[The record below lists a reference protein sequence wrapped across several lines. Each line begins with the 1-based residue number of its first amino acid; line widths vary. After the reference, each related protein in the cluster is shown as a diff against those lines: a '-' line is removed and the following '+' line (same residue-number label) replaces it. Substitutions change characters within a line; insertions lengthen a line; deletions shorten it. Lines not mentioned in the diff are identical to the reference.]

1 MGRYLDRLGS
11 HEGFAARKL
20 TDGSVIDPG
29 SGAVAEFV
37 AYVSACCCRG
47 REGVVTWLGPN
58 EYPPTDA
65 GERAAV
71 DEWEQLHARYLLT
84 TPRQPAVVRT
94 VSAMLARLDA
104 MTVESPVA
112 MIAELGRVR
121 RRAGELLT
129 LAVSH
134 ARIAGASWTEIAGE
148 LGMSEQDARRRFG
161 DETSGGPTSDDATG

>member
-1 MGRYLDRLGS
+1 MGRYLGRLGG

-20 TDGSVIDPG
+20 NDGSMIDP
-29 SGAVAEFV
+29 SSVEVADFV
-37 AYVSACCCRG
+37 AYVSACCCPD

-84 TPRQPAVVRT
+84 SPCQPAVVRA
-94 VSAMLARLDA
+94 VSAMLTRLDA

-112 MIAELGRVR
+112 MIAELGRVQR
-121 RRAGELLT
+121 RSGELLT

-134 ARIAGASWTEIAGE
+134 ARVTGASWTQIAGG

-161 DETSGGPTSDDATG
+161 G